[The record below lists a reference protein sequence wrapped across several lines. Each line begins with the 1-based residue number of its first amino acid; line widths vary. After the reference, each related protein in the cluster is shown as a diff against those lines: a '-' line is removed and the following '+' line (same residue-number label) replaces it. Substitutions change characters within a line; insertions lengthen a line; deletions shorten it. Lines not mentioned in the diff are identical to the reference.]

1 MLSRTAESLFWLARY
16 TERAGNVARGLA
28 VTLRMA
34 GMSAGLGPANV
45 EWRALLVATG
55 GEAPFLK
62 QHDTPTQEAMVDW
75 LVHDPGNPS
84 SIVASIEAARRNG
97 RAVRTALTVDMWE
110 ALNDT
115 WNRLRELLPDAHEGE
130 ALANF
135 LSWTRERVLL
145 FNGAANDTMLR
156 GEEWRFVQLG
166 TMLERAD
173 NTARLLDVK
182 HHLLEPS
189 QSQSQSSD
197 GQSQSQSQSQ
207 TSLALGGETG
217 GSTMD
222 YIRWQAILRSVSAL
236 RAYQRLYRDRLE
248 PRRIAELLIL
258 RPELPRSL
266 MACLADVSAMLEAIA
281 NGQGGRRGEC
291 HRLAGELHARLRF
304 GRIEPI
310 LGDGLHE
317 FLTEMIDQV
326 AVLGAEIERFYIR
339 A

>member
-16 TERAGNVARGLA
+16 NERAGNVARGLDVA
-28 VTLRMA
+28 LRMA
-34 GMSAGLGPANV
+34 GMSAGLGPYNA
-45 EWRALLVATG
+45 EWRALLIAT
-55 GEAPFLK
+55 
-62 QHDTPTQEAMVDW
+62 
-75 LVHDPGNPS
+75 
-84 SIVASIEAARRNG
+84 SIVASIEAARRNA

-115 WNRLRELLPDAHEGE
+115 WNGLREKLPEADDAETLTG
-130 ALANF
+130 F
-135 LSWTRERVLL
+135 LSWVRERVLL

-182 HHLLEPS
+182 HHLLDEQAQAQTQSLDGMS
-189 QSQSQSSD
+189 QSQSLGTMTQ
-197 GQSQSQSQSQ
+197 GQ
-207 TSLALGGETG
+207 LFG

-222 YIRWQAILRSVSAL
+222 HIRWQAILRSVSAL
-236 RAYQRLYRDRLE
+236 RAYQHIYRDRLE

-266 MACLADVSAMLEAIA
+266 MACLGEVADTLDSIA
-281 NGQGGRRGEC
+281 AGQGGRRGEC
-291 HRLAGELHARLRF
+291 HRLAGELQARLRF
-304 GRIEPI
+304 GRIDSI
-310 LGDGLHE
+310 LAQGLHE
-317 FLTEMIDQV
+317 FLTEMIDRG
-326 AVLGAEIERFYIR
+326 AVLGSEIERFYIR